1 MIKFS
6 ILYCPDITTNLK
18 NKKLSVREVEDWK
31 VSIPS
36 YDIFPTVPLTFDK
49 VFWEASWPIVNE
61 PVLDVRKVLMKP
73 EKERKEMEM
82 EKIKEN
88 RQKLE
93 REEADRLDA
102 KKNKRSLD
110 LGRGKK
116 LSNLPPNCHYQTHLP
131 LPLR

>member
-1 MIKFS
+1 M
-6 ILYCPDITTNLK
+6 
-18 NKKLSVREVEDWK
+18 EDWK

-49 VFWEASWPIVNE
+49 VFWEAYWPIVNE
-61 PVLDVRKVLMKP
+61 PVLDVRKVMTKL
-73 EKERKEMEM
+73 EKERKEKEM

-116 LSNLPPNCHYQTHLP
+116 LLNLPPNCHYQTHLT
-131 LPLR
+131 LLLRN